1 LGVFVV
7 SWVDVDGENL
17 KILGSPIERYYSI
30 KEDPD
35 RVGFLGRI
43 LYKIFDKTRFGFG
56 HRGALDRRT

>member
-43 LYKIFDKTRFGFG
+43 LDKIFDKTRFGFG